1 MITNNPRVYGE
12 YKGRFPVEYH
22 EGAGPEEIL
31 RMARDAIHLGA
42 KLLLHPMMGRIRPNE
57 TPYKSVL
64 LDLDAQ
70 KTSFLS
76 VQIIEDSI
84 AQTDKLLNHAQ
95 QKTYS
100 DSILADL
107 QYLDLQLL
115 ASGLA
120 ELR

>member
-1 MITNNPRVYGE
+1 MITNNPRVYGD
-12 YKGRFPVEYH
+12 YKGRFTVENN
-22 EGAGPEEIL
+22 EWAWQEEIL

-84 AQTDKLLNHAQ
+84 AQTDKLLHHAQ